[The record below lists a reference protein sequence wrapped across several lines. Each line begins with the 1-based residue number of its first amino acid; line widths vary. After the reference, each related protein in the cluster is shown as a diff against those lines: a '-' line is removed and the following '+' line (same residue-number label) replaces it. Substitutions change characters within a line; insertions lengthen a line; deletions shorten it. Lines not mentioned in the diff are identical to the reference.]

1 MSSRFLIPVG
11 AFVLWCF
18 VCQHWYVCHIKQV
31 CDESVGVVDDQ
42 SAGTEVAEAPDTRA
56 LVFNW
61 DSPDVIQRASFA
73 AFRDSILGT
82 IPDGGTLEIIG
93 LYSSEEKAPEG
104 YANMGLARADKVKA
118 LFSEFIPVERI
129 STSSQ
134 VTAKPADAGTKPFNA
149 VNFAAF
155 DPEAEE
161 VAEITEVEGSIII
174 QFPYSS
180 AEKEP
185 DPKVDEYLA
194 KLAERL
200 KTTDETV
207 QITGHTD
214 NTGQDE
220 TNQKLGRARAR
231 HVQNILISKG
241 IKRSRITIDSKGESQ
256 PIADNETEAGRR
268 RNRRAELVLNKAN

>member
-42 SAGTEVAEAPDTRA
+42 SAGTEVAEAPDTRP